1 LWRRRIVQRST
12 SSTDCITAS
21 AGLGRT
27 AAGRASRSKAEQ
39 FVQPLT
45 GARARERQPRRRTGL
60 SCWPDLCKEHPAKE
74 SSMNLSSIVDLAGAA
89 ATGILF
95 LLVALSV
102 AQVAILVERAVTF
115 HRSRCSRRRLTL
127 LARALAHGRIEEA
140 ASIVDRSTS
149 LTERVLA
156 AGIARVADGAETVD
170 EIVRAE
176 LAEQRLGLER
186 RLSFLATLGNN
197 APFIGLLGTVL
208 GIMHAFAHLSM
219 AGGQV
224 SAEVMSG
231 ISEALVATGVGLLV
245 ALPAV
250 IAFNW
255 FQRIIRARTVAT
267 ETLIASLLGHLKSR
281 AASARLVAFE
291 TAA

>member
-1 LWRRRIVQRST
+1 
-12 SSTDCITAS
+12 
-21 AGLGRT
+21 
-27 AAGRASRSKAEQ
+27 
-39 FVQPLT
+39 
-45 GARARERQPRRRTGL
+45 
-60 SCWPDLCKEHPAKE
+60 
-74 SSMNLSSIVDLAGAA
+74 MNLSSIVDLAGAA

-95 LLVALSV
+95 LLIALSV

-115 HRSRCSRRRLTL
+115 YRSRSSRRRLGHLT
-127 LARALAHGRIEEA
+127 RSLAHGRIDEVA
-140 ASIVDRSTS
+140 AMVRGSTS
-149 LTERVLA
+149 LPERVLA
-156 AGIARVADGAETVD
+156 AGVARVADGADTVD

-176 LAEQRLGLER
+176 LAEHRLDLER

-208 GIMHAFAHLSM
+208 GIMHAFANLSM

-267 ETLIASLLGHLKSR
+267 ETLIAALLGTLKSR
-281 AASARLVAFE
+281 SPGARLATLE
-291 TAA
+291 KAA